1 VQALARARKG
11 IYTMERARPVRPE
24 LLRRYFLRGAGAQAG
39 MVMVK
44 PLVREMIT
52 FEAINLV
59 DSSWPIKQKFDAI
72 FCRNTM
78 IYFDKPTQ
86 TRILQRFVPLL
97 KPGGLLFAGHSENFT
112 YLTDAFRLKGQT
124 VYEVA

>member
-1 VQALARARKG
+1 
-11 IYTMERARPVRPE
+11 MERARPVRPE
-24 LLRRYFLRGAGAQAG
+24 LLRRYFLLGAGGQAG

-44 PLVREMIT
+44 PFIREMVT
-52 FEAINLV
+52 FEQINLV
-59 DSSWPIKQKFDAI
+59 DPSWPIKQEFDAI

-97 KPGGLLFAGHSENFT
+97 KPGGLLFAGPSENFT
-112 YLTDAFRLKGQT
+112 YLISAERRVGKECVSTCRSRGWP
-124 VYEVA
+124 